1 VNRILQSLKFWC
13 PCIVAKRI
21 HRLKFPEPRSI
32 VTAFVLIIVVVFA
45 GITSLA
51 PVHASSPTISNATV
65 LNQKTSLTLP
75 SGGQIYIYAF
85 ATDGSA
91 RTNSF
96 VNSLG
101 YLVPPTSVRNMDG
114 NPVAGVA
121 ITTSDTNSYTT
132 STSSYT
138 IAGASVSGFGAQ
150 QGGLVTPVAY
160 PAINGAPGA
169 NGVSVLTAA
178 CCTKGKPWPGA
189 LVVVVAI
196 AGDEQCI
203 SSISGLPGLVIDAS
217 NSNSGN
223 PTIIIGHVYD
233 VSGAGPGVVTMVS
246 SQCAAGQ
253 NPNNAADL
261 LDVFIFVPVSG

>member
-1 VNRILQSLKFWC
+1 
-13 PCIVAKRI
+13 
-21 HRLKFPEPRSI
+21 LKFPEPRSI
-32 VTAFVLIIVVVFA
+32 VTAFVLIVVVVFA

-51 PVHASSPTISNATV
+51 PVHASGPTISNVTV
-65 LNQKTSLTLP
+65 VNQRTSLTLP

-91 RTNSF
+91 RTYPF
-96 VNSLG
+96 ANSLG
-101 YLVPPTSVRNMDG
+101 YLVPPSSIRNMDG
-114 NPVAGVA
+114 NTVAGVA
-121 ITTSDTNSYTT
+121 ITTSNTNSYAT

-169 NGVSVLTAA
+169 NGVSVLAAA
-178 CCTKGKPWPGA
+178 CCSKGGKNWPGA

-203 SSISGLPGLVIDAS
+203 SSISGYPGLVIDAS
-217 NSNSGN
+217 NSNTGN